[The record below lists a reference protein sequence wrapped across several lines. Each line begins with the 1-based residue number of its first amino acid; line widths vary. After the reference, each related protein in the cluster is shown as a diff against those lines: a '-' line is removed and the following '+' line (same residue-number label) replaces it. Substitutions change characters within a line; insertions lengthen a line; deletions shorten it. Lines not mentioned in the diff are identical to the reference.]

1 MPSTSL
7 TSPPYHDTKPSL
19 RDIKPLVL
27 SFGEPP
33 KLAGGAKQ
41 MQQQAAVCHSTAA
54 AAAVS
59 LPPLIP
65 QPHAA
70 EPSSYSTH
78 QSNRHQRLPTSSF
91 LQPYAATTTASR
103 IHLPRI
109 ECPPQPSSPPGALP
123 TPPQRLHRTCLACLV
138 RALSMEL
145 ICMWAPAVST
155 ARSFMAQQ
163 PK

>member
-1 MPSTSL
+1 
-7 TSPPYHDTKPSL
+7 
-19 RDIKPLVL
+19 VL

-54 AAAVS
+54 AAAVRS

-103 IHLPRI
+103 IHLPG
-109 ECPPQPSSPPGALP
+109 SSALHSP
-123 TPPQRLHRTCLACLV
+123 LAPLERYPHLHNDFIVRVSLALC
-138 RALSMEL
+138 ALYLWS
-145 ICMWAPAVST
+145 
-155 ARSFMAQQ
+155 
-163 PK
+163 